1 MKKEIKID
9 PLKVIKTLPRMVKE
23 SFPKEDSKQEPTTCA
38 CGANTSCECES
49 EEPKEIKVHWV
60 GVVKWNDG
68 TFYTTEPFYEYD
80 EGIKVWSAEFSSKHQ
95 GEFESIDYER
105 FDGVVRD
112 LEYWKN
118 NAEEDYI
125 ATPISVLRY
134 ISELEKEVERRY
146 TEDDVKSA
154 FQDGKDNM
162 DYSETYGWSSKLTEQ
177 EWFDKIKK
185 K

>member
-1 MKKEIKID
+1 MS
-9 PLKVIKTLPRMVKE
+9 KVY
-23 SFPKEDSKQEPTTCA
+23 
-38 CGANTSCECES
+38 
-49 EEPKEIKVHWV
+49 WV

-118 NAEEDYI
+118 NAEEDFI
-125 ATPISVLRY
+125 TTPISVLRY
-134 ISELEKEVERRY
+134 ISELENE
-146 TEDDVKSA
+146 
-154 FQDGKDNM
+154 
-162 DYSETYGWSSKLTEQ
+162 
-177 EWFDKIKK
+177 IKNK
-185 K
+185 

>member
-1 MKKEIKID
+1 MS
-9 PLKVIKTLPRMVKE
+9 KVY
-23 SFPKEDSKQEPTTCA
+23 
-38 CGANTSCECES
+38 
-49 EEPKEIKVHWV
+49 WV

-95 GEFESIDYER
+95 GEFESIDYKR

-112 LEYWKN
+112 LDYWKN

-134 ISELEKEVERRY
+134 ISELEKEVDKKY
-146 TEDDVKSA
+146 NLDDVYSIMRMCLGMKES
-154 FQDGKDNM
+154 GKTDIEILEHFEN
-162 DYSETYGWSSKLTEQ
+162 
-177 EWFDKIKK
+177 FKK

>member
-1 MKKEIKID
+1 M
-9 PLKVIKTLPRMVKE
+9 
-23 SFPKEDSKQEPTTCA
+23 S
-38 CGANTSCECES
+38 
-49 EEPKEIKVHWV
+49 KVHWV

-95 GEFESIDYER
+95 GEFEYIDYER

-134 ISELEKEVERRY
+134 ISELEKEVEQGKNRFSD
-146 TEDDVKSA
+146 EDLRKA
-154 FQDGKDNM
+154 FLDGQENV
-162 DYSETYGWSSKLTEQ
+162 DYNDGWSSKLTEQ
-177 EWFDKIKK
+177 EWFEQFKNK
-185 K
+185 